1 MAQNLAHVGIDVSK
15 PHLDVAVWPQ
25 GPRWRVANDKA
36 GWAELRR
43 RLKPFAVTAIGLE
56 ASGGYERGVIGFLVK
71 AGFSVRRL
79 NPARVRLFA
88 KAAGVLAKNDRVDAR
103 LIAQFV
109 ATLPSR
115 EVERD
120 EPTEHLAELVTARRQ
135 FSDEL
140 IRVNNQAGQVRD
152 PGLQRMHQRRATQIQ
167 ANILL
172 LDTRIAAVVAQHER
186 MARLER
192 LLRSVPGVGPVL
204 SHTLIALLPELG
216 SLTRKQV
223 AALVGVAPYD
233 FESGHFKG
241 QRKIWGGRAP
251 VRNVLYMATLTAV
264 RCNPVLKAFCDRLKA
279 SGKLPMVA
287 LTAAMRKLLTT
298 LNAMVRDQAE
308 WRHTNP

>member
-1 MAQNLAHVGIDVSK
+1 
-15 PHLDVAVWPQ
+15 
-25 GPRWRVANDKA
+25 
-36 GWAELRR
+36 
-43 RLKPFAVTAIGLE
+43 
-56 ASGGYERGVIGFLVK
+56 
-71 AGFSVRRL
+71 VRQL
-79 NPARVRLFA
+79 NPARVRQFA

-120 EPTEHLAELVTARRQ
+120 EPTEQLAELVTARRQ
-135 FSDEL
+135 LSDEL

-152 PGLQRMHQRRATQIQ
+152 PVLQRMHQRRATQIQ

-172 LDTRIAAVVAQHER
+172 LDKRIAAVVAQHER

-251 VRNVLYMATLTAV
+251 VRNVL
-264 RCNPVLKAFCDRLKA
+264 
-279 SGKLPMVA
+279 
-287 LTAAMRKLLTT
+287 
-298 LNAMVRDQAE
+298 
-308 WRHTNP
+308 